1 MELTPD
7 ELAGILDVVGPLTR
21 EELRQ
26 ACGELAFKRGE
37 DADEAQFESAIETAV
52 STYHLV
58 AVADHDAGADAP
70 LVVVGPTA
78 FPELPEGAEDLPH
91 ILDVP
96 ARSLARTVTARAA
109 EAHFRADAAAAVEA
123 GDEAR
128 IESLLDVSY
137 DLEAWGPVDLTTTR
151 ARLDDATH

>member
-58 AVADHDAGADAP
+58 AVADHDADADGP
-70 LVVVGPTA
+70 LVAVGPAA
-78 FPELPEGAEDLPH
+78 FPDIPEGAEDLPH

-96 ARSLARTVTARAA
+96 DRSLSRTDTARAA
-109 EAHFRADAAAAVEA
+109 EVRFRADAAAAVEA